1 MDDAREATVI
11 DVDDTEVIVR
21 PDGEDRLKPTGRE
34 RVVEVLEPVL
44 GRLRGD
50 ATPAK
55 AMRMVLMT
63 IAFFF
68 AVKVVF
74 GPPNALFLFGIA
86 TGALYGLI
94 AVGIILIYR
103 TNRII
108 NFAAA
113 AIGAVPAVFAV
124 LLQAIKGTPYWLTF
138 VISVVGGLALGGLSD
153 FLVIRR
159 FRNAPRLILTVA
171 TIGIAQL
178 LAFVCIH
185 IPGWLGSEDIT
196 ANVKT
201 PWASLR
207 VETSSGNLLYNGDY
221 IFSVVMVLAMAGGL
235 AAFFRFTKMGI
246 ALRAS
251 AENADRALLLGI
263 PVKTVGTISWMIAG
277 LFGAMTIFL
286 RSPLVGVPVDGTLG
300 YQVLLFAFAAAVM
313 ARMESVSLAVLAGFA
328 VGILEQ
334 SSVYSTGSNDLSA
347 AIMLAFILGT
357 LLLQRGKL
365 SRAQDSGISTW
376 QALKEYRPIP
386 TELRKVPMVVGARW
400 AVGAVLLAF
409 VLLAPTFVSRGEV
422 AKMSLVPIFAIV
434 AVSLVILTGWAGQI
448 SLGQF
453 ALVGAGAVTAGKL
466 ATDFSQDFFVTLI
479 AGCIVGAIVA
489 VIVGLPAVR
498 IQGLFLAV
506 TTLSLAGA
514 TQYYFLKRNYSF
526 GSAVLPSSDNSRIA
540 RPMLWERIDLAP
552 ERNYYYFCLAFLAL
566 VLLAAKSFRKHRS
579 GRVVIATRDN
589 SRAAPAF
596 AINLVRT
603 RLAAFAVAGAIAGLA
618 GVLQVYQSQSVDAST
633 YGLVPSVN
641 VFVAAVIGGL
651 TSLAGGV
658 AGAVIVQS
666 VYLFGDPRID
676 GISFLVTGPG
686 LLLMLMFM
694 PGGFAQLGFGIRD
707 KFLRWV
713 AARNDI
719 HVPSLVADRRIET
732 GEGEEH
738 MLEDAQAHVDATE
751 SFDVSGPRRI
761 VCPVCHVALTVDDA
775 ADHDHLKP
783 VGAEA

>member
-1 MDDAREATVI
+1 MTVDI
-11 DVDDTEVIVR
+11 DETTEL
-21 PDGEDRLKPTGRE
+21 E
-34 RVVEVLEPVL
+34 VVEQESRSPQLPFEPRDVFDW
-44 GRLRGD
+44 LRGD
-50 ATPAK
+50 ALAAK
-55 AMRMVLMT
+55 LVR
-63 IAFFF
+63 F
-68 AVKVVF
+68 AGLILVFWLAVQRLF
-74 GPPNALFLFGIA
+74 GPPAALFLFGIA

-113 AIGAVPAVFAV
+113 AIGAVPAIFAIF
-124 LLQAIKGTPYWLTF
+124 LQLQKGTPYWMTF
-138 VISVVGGLALGGLSD
+138 VITVVGGIALGGLSD
-153 FLVIRR
+153 IAIIRR

-185 IPGWLGSEDIT
+185 IPIWLGSEDIG
-196 ANVKT
+196 ANVRT
-201 PWASLR
+201 PWADFR
-207 VETSSGNLLYNGDY
+207 VETASGNLLYNGDY
-221 IFSVVMVLAMAGGL
+221 LFSVAAVLLLAGGL
-235 AAFFRFTKMGI
+235 SAFFKFTKMGI

-251 AENADRALLLGI
+251 AENADRASLLGI
-263 PVKTVGTISWMIAG
+263 PVKKVQTVSWMIAG

-313 ARMESVSLAVLAGFA
+313 ARMESIWLAVLAGFA

-334 SSVYSTGSNDLSA
+334 SSVYSTGSNNLSA

-357 LLLQRGKL
+357 LLLQRGRL
-365 SRAQDSGISTW
+365 SRAQDAGISTW

-386 TELRKVPMVVGARW
+386 LELRAVSSVVTAR
-400 AVGAVLLAF
+400 VVTGILLVAF
-409 VLLAPTFVSRGEV
+409 VVLAPEMVSEGEV
-422 AKMSLVPIFAIV
+422 AKMSLVPITAIV

-466 ATDFSQDFFVTLI
+466 ASDFNQDFFVTLV
-479 AGCIVGAIVA
+479 AGCIAGAAVA

-514 TQYYFLKRNYSF
+514 TQYYFLNGRFSF
-526 GSAVLPSSDNSRIA
+526 GRAILPSAENTRISR
-540 RPMLWERIDLAP
+540 PVLWERIDLAP
-552 ERNYYYFCLAFLAL
+552 EKNFYFFTVVVLAL

-589 SRAAPAF
+589 QRAAPAF

-641 VFVAAVIGGL
+641 VFVASVIGGL

-666 VYLFGDPRID
+666 VYLFGDKRID
-676 GISFLVTGPG
+676 GLSFLITGPG
-686 LLLMLMFM
+686 LLLMLMFI
-694 PGGFAQLGFGIRD
+694 PGGFAQVGFGLRD
-707 KFLRWV
+707 RFLRRV
-713 AARNDI
+713 AARRNI
-719 HVPSLVADRRIET
+719 HVPSLVADRRVVDTSEQ
-732 GEGEEH
+732 EH
-738 MLEDAQAHVDATE
+738 VLEDAEAHVETVD
-751 SFDVSGPRRI
+751 SFDVLAPRHI
-761 VCPVCHVALTVDDA
+761 VCPVCHEELSVEDA
-775 ADHDHLKP
+775 PMHEHLQP
-783 VGAEA
+783 AGSPS

>member
-1 MDDAREATVI
+1 MSDVEPRPLPQRLLERAKRVI
-11 DVDDTEVIVR
+11 AW
-21 PDGEDRLKPTGRE
+21 
-34 RVVEVLEPVL
+34 
-44 GRLRGD
+44 LRGD
-50 ATPAK
+50 SPLQK
-55 AMRMVLMT
+55 AVRMTLMV
-63 IAFFF
+63 IVFVI
-68 AVKVVF
+68 AVKQVF
-74 GPPNALFLFGIA
+74 DPPNALFLFGIA
-86 TGALYGLI
+86 TGSLYGLI

-103 TNRII
+103 TNKII

-138 VISVVGGLALGGLSD
+138 LISVVGGLALGGLAD
-153 FLVIRR
+153 IVVIRR

-178 LAFVCIH
+178 LAFVSIH
-185 IPGWLGSEDIT
+185 IPGWLGSDDIT

-221 IFSVVMVLAMAGGL
+221 IFSVVMVLVMAGGL

-263 PVKTVGTISWMIAG
+263 PVKIVGTISWMIAG

-328 VGILEQ
+328 VGVLEQ

-357 LLLQRGKL
+357 LLLQRGRL

-386 TELRKVPMVVGARW
+386 TELRKVPMIVGARW
-400 AVGAVLLAF
+400 AVGLALLAF

-453 ALVGAGAVTAGKL
+453 ALVGVGAVTAGKL
-466 ATDFSQDFFVTLI
+466 ATDFHQDFFVTLV
-479 AGCIVGAIVA
+479 AGCVAGAVIA
-489 VIVGLPAVR
+489 VIVGMPAVR

-526 GSAVLPSSDNSRIA
+526 GSAILPSSDNSRVA
-540 RPMLWERIDLAP
+540 RPVLWERLDLAP

-566 VLLAAKSFRKHRS
+566 VLLAARSFRKHRS

-589 SRAAPAF
+589 ARAAQAF
-596 AINLVRT
+596 SMNLVRT

-658 AGAVIVQS
+658 AGAVVVQS
-666 VYLFGDPRID
+666 VYLFGDPRIE
-676 GISFLVTGPG
+676 GISFLITGPG
-686 LLLMLMFM
+686 LLLMLMFV
-694 PGGFAQLGFGIRD
+694 PGGFAQIGFGTRD
-707 KFLRWV
+707 RFLRWV
-713 AARNDI
+713 AKREGI
-719 HVPSLVADRRIET
+719 HVPSLVADRRVET

-738 MLEDAQAHVDATE
+738 VLADAEASVESQE
-751 SFDVSGPRRI
+751 SFAVHEKRI
-761 VCPVCHVALTVDDA
+761 VCPVCSIELAMADA
-775 ADHDHLKP
+775 ADHEHLQP
-783 VGAEA
+783 VAAGRTS

>member
-1 MDDAREATVI
+1 MIDTDETELIERDGPSLRARVEQL
-11 DVDDTEVIVR
+11 VD
-21 PDGEDRLKPTGRE
+21 P
-34 RVVEVLEPVL
+34 
-44 GRLRGD
+44 LRGD
-50 ATPAK
+50 SLPAK
-55 AMRMVLMT
+55 VARIVAMVLV
-63 IAFFF
+63 FWF
-68 AVKVVF
+68 AVDRVF
-74 GPPNALFLFGIA
+74 GPPRGLLLFGIS

-103 TNRII
+103 TNKII

-113 AIGAVPAVFAV
+113 AIGAVPAIFAV
-124 LLQAIKGTPYWLTF
+124 LLQVLKGTPYWLTF
-138 VISVVGGLALGGLSD
+138 VITVVGGLGLGGLSD
-153 FLVIRR
+153 VLVIRR

-178 LAFVCIH
+178 LAFVAIH
-185 IPGWLGSEDIT
+185 IPIWLGSEDIPSK
-196 ANVKT
+196 VET
-201 PWASLR
+201 PWDHFR
-207 VETSSGNLLYNGDY
+207 WNTSSGNLLANGNY
-221 IFSVVMVLAMAGGL
+221 VFTVVAVLVLAGGL
-235 AAFFRFTKMGI
+235 AAFLKLTKMGI

-251 AENADRALLLGI
+251 AENADRASLLGI
-263 PVKTVGTISWMIAG
+263 PVKTVQTVSWMLAG

-313 ARMESVSLAVLAGFA
+313 ARMESIWLAVLAGFA

-365 SRAQDSGISTW
+365 SRAQDTGISSW

-400 AVGAVLLAF
+400 AVGLAAVGLVF
-409 VLLAPTFVSRGEV
+409 LAPNLVSEGEI

-466 ATDFSQDFFVTLI
+466 ATDFHQDFFVTLV
-479 AGCIVGAIVA
+479 AGCLVGALVA

-526 GSAVLPSSDNSRIA
+526 GNAILPSKAHDRVL
-540 RPMLWERIDLAP
+540 RPVLWERLNLGP
-552 ERNYYYFCLAFLAL
+552 ERNYYFFCVAMLAL

-589 SRAAPAF
+589 QRAAPAF
-596 AINLVRT
+596 SINLVRT
-603 RLAAFAVAGAIAGLA
+603 RLAAFAVAGAIAGMA

-641 VFVAAVIGGL
+641 VFVASVIGGL

-666 VYLFGDPRID
+666 VYLFGDPRWN

-686 LLLMLMFM
+686 LLLILMFM
-694 PGGFAQLGFGIRD
+694 PGGFAQLGFGLRD
-707 KFLRWV
+707 RFLRFV
-713 AARNDI
+713 AKREGI
-719 HVPSLVADRRIET
+719 HVPSLVADRRVET

-738 MLEDAQAHVDATE
+738 VLEDAEASVEKTE
-751 SFDVSGPRRI
+751 SFAVLGERRI
-761 VCPVCHVALTVDDA
+761 TCPVCNEELTMVEA
-775 ADHDHLKP
+775 AEHEHLLA
-783 VGAEA
+783 GAR

>member
-1 MDDAREATVI
+1 MSDDLDERDRPDLRVRVI
-11 DVDDTEVIVR
+11 DATAW
-21 PDGEDRLKPTGRE
+21 
-34 RVVEVLEPVL
+34 
-44 GRLRGD
+44 LRGD
-50 ATPAK
+50 DLAPK
-55 AMRMVLMT
+55 AARMVL
-63 IAFFF
+63 
-68 AVKVVF
+68 AVVVFVVGVKIVF
-74 GPPNALFLFGIA
+74 GPPPALFLFGIA

-94 AVGIILIYR
+94 ATGIILIYR

-113 AIGAVPAVFAV
+113 AIGAVPAIFAV
-124 LLQAIKGTPYWLTF
+124 LLQVLKGTPYWLTF
-138 VISVVGGLALGGLSD
+138 VITVVGGLLLGGLSD
-153 FLVIRR
+153 VVVIRR

-178 LAFVCIH
+178 LAFVAIH
-185 IPGWLGSEDIT
+185 IPGWLGSKDIGS
-196 ANVKT
+196 NVHT
-201 PWASLR
+201 PWAHFRWS
-207 VETSSGNLLYNGDY
+207 TSTGTLLFNGDY
-221 IFSVVMVLAMAGGL
+221 IFTVVAVLALCGGL
-235 AAFFRFTKMGI
+235 TAFLRFTKMGI

-251 AENADRALLLGI
+251 AENADRASLLGI
-263 PVKTVGTISWMIAG
+263 PVTRVQTVSWTLAG

-313 ARMESVSLAVLAGFA
+313 ARMESVPLAVLAGFA

-357 LLLQRGKL
+357 LLFQRGKL
-365 SRAQDSGISTW
+365 SRAQDSGISSW

-386 TELRKVPMVVGARW
+386 TELRKVPLVVAGRW
-400 AVGAVLLAF
+400 AAGILVLAF
-409 VLLAPTFVSRGEV
+409 VFLAPSMVSEGEI
-422 AKMSLVPIFAIV
+422 AKMSLVPITAIV

-453 ALVGAGAVTAGKL
+453 ALVGAGAVSAGKL
-466 ATDFSQDFFVTLI
+466 ATDFHQDFFVTLV
-479 AGCIVGAIVA
+479 AGALVGALVA

-526 GSAVLPSSDNSRIA
+526 GNLILPSSENSRIS
-540 RPMLWERIDLAP
+540 RPMLWERLNLAP
-552 ERNYYYFCLAFLAL
+552 ERNYYFFCVVMLGL

-589 SRAAPAF
+589 QRAAPAF
-596 AINLVRT
+596 AINIVRT

-633 YGLVPSVN
+633 YGIVPSVN
-641 VFVAAVIGGL
+641 VFVATVIGGL

-666 VYLFGDPRID
+666 VYLFGDPRIS
-676 GISFLVTGPG
+676 GISLLVTGPG

-694 PGGFAQLGFGIRD
+694 PGGFAQLGFGLRD
-707 KFLRWV
+707 RYLRWV
-713 AARNDI
+713 ANRAGI
-719 HVPSLVADRRIET
+719 HVPSLVADRRVVDTSEQD
-732 GEGEEH
+732 H
-738 MLEDAQAHVDATE
+738 VLEDAEAKVEATE
-751 SFDVSGPRRI
+751 SFDVLRERRI
-761 VCPVCHVALTVDDA
+761 LCPVCSADLSIDEA
-775 ADHDHLKP
+775 AEHDHLQP
-783 VGAEA
+783 AGVR

>member
-1 MDDAREATVI
+1 MNNEDDRVAPGIRA
-11 DVDDTEVIVR
+11 
-21 PDGEDRLKPTGRE
+21 
-34 RVVEVLEPVL
+34 RVVAMTEP
-44 GRLRGD
+44 LRGD
-50 ATPAK
+50 TTVAK
-55 AMRMVLMT
+55 AARIVISVIVFVVGVKIVLKPANE
-63 IAFFF
+63 I
-68 AVKVVF
+68 
-74 GPPNALFLFGIA
+74 FLYGIA

-94 AVGIILIYR
+94 AIGIILIYR
-103 TNRII
+103 TNKII

-113 AIGAVPAVFAV
+113 AIGAVPAIFGV
-124 LLQAIKGTPYWLTF
+124 LLQVLKGTPYWLSF
-138 VISVVGGLALGGLSD
+138 VIAVVGGLALGGLSD
-153 FLVIRR
+153 LLVIRR

-178 LAFVCIH
+178 LAFIAIH
-185 IPGWLGSEDIT
+185 IPGWLGSKDIGS
-196 ANVKT
+196 NVKT
-201 PWASLR
+201 PWSHFR
-207 VETSSGNLLYNGDY
+207 WNTGSGTLLLTGDY
-221 IFSVVMVLAMAGGL
+221 VFTVVAVLAMAGGL
-235 AAFFRFTKMGI
+235 SAFFKFTKMGI

-251 AENADRALLLGI
+251 AENADRASLLGI
-263 PVKTVGTISWMIAG
+263 PVKKVQTVSWMLAG

-286 RSPLVGVPVDGTLG
+286 RAPLVGVPVDGSLG

-313 ARMESVSLAVLAGFA
+313 ARMESIWLAVLAGFA

-386 TELRKVPMVVGARW
+386 TELRKVPLVVGARW
-400 AVGAVLLAF
+400 AMGLLVVAF
-409 VLLAPTFVSRGEV
+409 VILAPNMVSEGEI
-422 AKMSLVPIFAIV
+422 AKMSLVPITAVV

-466 ATDFSQDFFVTLI
+466 ATDFHQDFFVTLV
-479 AGCIVGAIVA
+479 AGTLAGALIA

-526 GSAVLPSSDNSRIA
+526 GRLILPSEANSRVN
-540 RPMLWERIDLAP
+540 RPVLWKDKLDLGP
-552 ERNYYYFCLAFLAL
+552 ERNYYFFCVVMLGL

-579 GRVVIATRDN
+579 GRIVIATRDN
-589 SRAAPAF
+589 QRAAPAF
-596 AINLVRT
+596 AINIVRT

-618 GVLQVYQSQSVDAST
+618 GVLQVYQSKSVDAST
-633 YGLVPSVN
+633 YGLVPSIN
-641 VFVAAVIGGL
+641 VFVATVIGGL

-666 VYLFGDPRID
+666 VYLFGDPRLD

-694 PGGFAQLGFGIRD
+694 PGGFAQLGFGLRD

-713 AARNDI
+713 ANREGI
-719 HVPSLVADRRIET
+719 HVPSLVADRRVEDNSAEAHIL
-732 GEGEEH
+732 EEA
-738 MLEDAQAHVDATE
+738 EAKVEATE
-751 SFDVSGPRRI
+751 SFDVSGPRHI
-761 VCPVCHVALTVDDA
+761 TCPVCSLDLTIDEA
-775 ADHDHLKP
+775 ANHDHLQPATAGRK
-783 VGAEA
+783 

>member
-1 MDDAREATVI
+1 MSGDPDLHDRRDDHDRRATSPL
-11 DVDDTEVIVR
+11 EL
-21 PDGEDRLKPTGRE
+21 LKAWSE
-34 RVVEVLEPVL
+34 W
-44 GRLRGD
+44 LRGD
-50 ATPAK
+50 TLWAQSV
-55 AMRMVLMT
+55 RVGISVL
-63 IAFFF
+63 AFVLG
-68 AVKVVF
+68 VKGVF
-74 GPPNALFLFGIA
+74 SPPPALFLFGIA

-94 AVGIILIYR
+94 ATGIILIYR

-113 AIGAVPAVFAV
+113 AIGAVPAIFAV
-124 LLQAIKGTPYWLTF
+124 LLQVLKGTPYWLTF
-138 VISVVGGLALGGLSD
+138 LLTVVGGVALGGLSD
-153 FLVIRR
+153 IIVIRR

-178 LAFVCIH
+178 LAFIAIH
-185 IPGWLGSEDIT
+185 IPGWLGSKDIKS
-196 ANVKT
+196 NVAT
-201 PWASLR
+201 PWVR
-207 VETSSGNLLYNGDY
+207 FRWDTSKGTLLANGDY
-221 IFSVVMVLAMAGGL
+221 IFTVVAVLALCGGL
-235 AAFFRFTKMGI
+235 AAFLRFTKMGI

-251 AENADRALLLGI
+251 AENSDRASLLGI
-263 PVKTVGTISWMIAG
+263 PVKRVQTVSWMLAG

-313 ARMESVSLAVLAGFA
+313 SRMESVPLAVLAGFA

-365 SRAQDSGISTW
+365 SRAQDSGISSW

-386 TELRKVPMVVGARW
+386 TELRGIPLVQGARW
-400 AVGAVLLAF
+400 AVGLAVVGF
-409 VLLAPTFVSRGEV
+409 VFLAPNLVSEGEI
-422 AKMSLVPIFAIV
+422 AKMSLVPITAIV

-453 ALVGAGAVTAGKL
+453 ALVGAGAVAAGKL
-466 ATDFSQDFFVTLI
+466 ATDFHQDFFVTLI
-479 AGCIVGAIVA
+479 AGAIAGA
-489 VIVGLPAVR
+489 VIAVVVGLPAVR

-514 TQYYFLKRNYSF
+514 TQFYFLKRNYSL
-526 GSAVLPSSDNSRIA
+526 GRLILPSEKNSRIG
-540 RPMLWERIDLAP
+540 RPLLWERINLAS
-552 ERNYYYFCLAFLAL
+552 ERNYYFFCVVILAI

-603 RLAAFAVAGAIAGLA
+603 RLAAFAVSGAIAGVA

-633 YGLVPSVN
+633 YGLLPSVN
-641 VFVAAVIGGL
+641 VFVATVIGGL

-666 VYLFGDPRID
+666 VYLFGDPRIS
-676 GISFLVTGPG
+676 GISLLVTGPG

-694 PGGFAQLGFGIRD
+694 PGGFAQLGFGLRD
-707 KFLRWV
+707 GFLRRV
-713 AARNDI
+713 AARFDI
-719 HVPSLVADRRIET
+719 HVPSLVADRRVVDT
-732 GEGEEH
+732 SAEEH
-738 MLEDAQAHVDATE
+738 VLEDAEASVESTE
-751 SFDVSGPRRI
+751 SFAVLGERRI
-761 VCPVCHVALTVDDA
+761 VCPVCGVELTVDAA
-775 ADHDHLKP
+775 ADHDHLQPAAAGRK
-783 VGAEA
+783 

>member
-1 MDDAREATVI
+1 MGSDEREL
-11 DVDDTEVIVR
+11 DVEHEGDRSR
-21 PDGEDRLKPTGRE
+21 PGLRE
-34 RVVEVLEPVL
+34 RAESAVEVV
-44 GRLRGD
+44 RGD
-50 ATPAK
+50 GIGPRAGRIVVTTL
-55 AMRMVLMT
+55 VFYL
-63 IAFFF
+63 
-68 AVKVVF
+68 AVKVLF

-113 AIGAVPAVFAV
+113 AIGAVPAIFAV
-124 LLQAIKGTPYWLTF
+124 LLQVLKGTPYWLTF
-138 VISVVGGLALGGLSD
+138 VITVVGGIALGGIADLV
-153 FLVIRR
+153 VIRR
-159 FRNAPRLILTVA
+159 FRTAPRLILTVA

-178 LAFVCIH
+178 LAFVAIH
-185 IPGWLGSEDIT
+185 IPGWLGSEDIG
-196 ANVKT
+196 ANVRT
-201 PWASLR
+201 PWASFR
-207 VETSSGNLLYNGDY
+207 VETGSGNLLYNGDY
-221 IFSVVMVLAMAGGL
+221 IFSVVMVVALAGGL
-235 AAFFRFTKMGI
+235 AAFFRFTRMGI

-251 AENADRALLLGI
+251 AENADRASLLGI
-263 PVKTVGTISWMIAG
+263 PVKRVQTVSWMIAG

-313 ARMESVSLAVLAGFA
+313 ARMESVWLAVGAGFA

-365 SRAQDSGISTW
+365 SRAQDSGISSW

-386 TELRKVPMVVGARW
+386 SELRGLPIVVGARW
-400 AVGAVLLAF
+400 GLGLAVLGF
-409 VLLAPTFVSRGEV
+409 VLWAPNLISRGEV
-422 AKMSLVPIFAIV
+422 AKLSLVPIFAIV

-466 ATDFSQDFFVTLI
+466 ATDFNQDFFVTLV
-479 AGCIVGAIVA
+479 AGCLAGALVA

-514 TQYYFLKRNYSF
+514 TQFYFLKRNYSF
-526 GSAVLPSSDNSRIA
+526 GNLILPSSGNSRVN
-540 RPMLWERIDLAP
+540 RPVLWERIDLAP
-552 ERNYYYFCLAFLAL
+552 ERNYYFFCLAILAL
-566 VLLAAKSFRKHRS
+566 VLLAAKSFRRHRS

-589 SRAAPAF
+589 QRAAPAF

-633 YGLVPSVN
+633 YGIVPSVN
-641 VFVAAVIGGL
+641 VFVASVIGGL

-658 AGAVIVQS
+658 VGAVVVQS
-666 VYLFGDPRID
+666 VYLFGDPRIN
-676 GISFLVTGPG
+676 GISFLITGPG
-686 LLLMLMFM
+686 LLVMLMFV
-694 PGGFAQLGFGIRD
+694 PGGFAQLGFGLRD
-707 KFLRWV
+707 RFLRAV
-713 AARNDI
+713 ADRKGI
-719 HVPSLVADRRIET
+719 HVPSLVADRRVET

-738 MLEDAQAHVDATE
+738 VLEEAEASVESTD
-751 SFDVSGPRRI
+751 SFDVSHARRI
-761 VCPVCHVALTVDDA
+761 VCPVCEEHLTVDEA
-775 ADHDHLKP
+775 AEHDHLVP
-783 VGAEA
+783 VAAGRTT